1 MAQLLLLRVTESKEY
16 FLVLDKLKVL
26 SKRKESY
33 QELKS
38 ILLLEIDR

>member
-1 MAQLLLLRVTESKEY
+1 MLLLRVTESKEN

-26 SKRKESY
+26 SKRKEAY

-38 ILLLEIDR
+38 ILVLEIDR